1 MSEEQ
6 GGSFFSQIKNQIIAG
21 VGVALT
27 AASTLFL
34 DVVKEKL
41 GIVEEEPAVE
51 EVVQQPVQQ
60 PNITINVPEQKQT
73 ETKTIIKE
81 VPAKPAPPKKT
92 KEEKET
98 EARKDAGFDW

>member
-6 GGSFFSQIKNQIIAG
+6 GSFFGQLKNQIIAG
-21 VGVALT
+21 VGVAIT
-27 AASTLFL
+27 AAGATFMDAIKVQLGL
-34 DVVKEKL
+34 AEPEPEKT
-41 GIVEEEPAVE
+41 E

-60 PNITINVPEQKQT
+60 PNITINVPEQKT

>member
-1 MSEEQ
+1 MSEEKEP
-6 GGSFFSQIKNQIIAG
+6 GFFAQLKNQIIAG

-27 AASTLFL
+27 AAGTMFL
-34 DVVKEKL
+34 DVIKEKL
-41 GIVEEEPAVE
+41 GLVEEEEPQTEQVI
-51 EVVQQPVQQ
+51 QQPVQQ
-60 PNITINVPEQKQT
+60 PNITINVPEQKT

>member
-1 MSEEQ
+1 MSEEKEP
-6 GGSFFSQIKNQIIAG
+6 GFFAQLKNQIIAG

-27 AASTLFL
+27 AAGTMFL
-34 DVVKEKL
+34 DVIKEKL
-41 GIVEEEPAVE
+41 GLAEEEEPQTEQVI
-51 EVVQQPVQQ
+51 QQPVQQ
-60 PNITINVPEQKQT
+60 PNITINVPEQKT

-98 EARKDAGFDW
+98 EARKEAGFDW

>member
-1 MSEEQ
+1 MSEEKEP
-6 GGSFFSQIKNQIIAG
+6 GFFAQLKNQIIAG

-27 AASTLFL
+27 AAGTMFL
-34 DVVKEKL
+34 DVIKEKL
-41 GIVEEEPAVE
+41 GLAEEEEPQTEQVI
-51 EVVQQPVQQ
+51 QQPVQQ
-60 PNITINVPEQKQT
+60 PNITINVPEQKT

-92 KEEKET
+92 KVEKET

>member
-1 MSEEQ
+1 MSEEKEP
-6 GGSFFSQIKNQIIAG
+6 GFFAQLKNQIIAG

-27 AASTLFL
+27 AAGTMFL
-34 DVVKEKL
+34 DVIKEKL
-41 GIVEEEPAVE
+41 GLAEEEEPQTEQVI
-51 EVVQQPVQQ
+51 QQPVQQ
-60 PNITINVPEQKQT
+60 PNITINVPEQKT

>member
-6 GGSFFSQIKNQIIAG
+6 GSFFGQLKNQIIAG
-21 VGVALT
+21 VGVAIT
-27 AASTLFL
+27 AAGATFMDAIKVQLGL
-34 DVVKEKL
+34 AEPEPEKT
-41 GIVEEEPAVE
+41 E

-60 PNITINVPEQKQT
+60 PNITINVPEQKT

-81 VPAKPAPPKKT
+81 VPAKTAPPKKT

>member
-1 MSEEQ
+1 MSEEKEP
-6 GGSFFSQIKNQIIAG
+6 GFFAQIKNQIIAG

-27 AASTLFL
+27 AAGTMFL
-34 DVVKEKL
+34 DVIKEKL
-41 GIVEEEPAVE
+41 GLAEEEEPQTEQVI
-51 EVVQQPVQQ
+51 QQPVQQ
-60 PNITINVPEQKQT
+60 PNITINIPEQKT

>member
-1 MSEEQ
+1 MSEEKEP
-6 GGSFFSQIKNQIIAG
+6 GFFAQLKNQIIAG

-27 AASTLFL
+27 AAGTMFL
-34 DVVKEKL
+34 DVIKEKL
-41 GIVEEEPAVE
+41 GLAEEEEPQTEQVI
-51 EVVQQPVQQ
+51 QQPVQQ
-60 PNITINVPEQKQT
+60 PNITINVPEQKT

-81 VPAKPAPPKKT
+81 VPAKPVPPKKT